1 MRLMHI
7 LEKGRDM
14 RLSVISAAALTAA
27 TGGVASAAIVNTFFQ
42 VTQIAQPADAQLNV
56 LTSATNAFA
65 WNEVQN
71 YTLTSALRVNASAP
85 GSYNS
90 GASLVNSFI
99 SAGTTISSHYIHF
112 DSPASTSGAIQGR
125 VRFDQ
130 QIIGV
135 IVVNV
140 AGQRDLDDSDYL
152 GAPTLFT
159 SGVNARGMEMVN
171 DSFTISASGLVL
183 DFSMTI
189 STPGDYVRVITIPGA
204 GTLSLAGFGLIA
216 GARRRR

>member
-1 MRLMHI
+1 MRI
-7 LEKGRDM
+7 AT
-14 RLSVISAAALTAA
+14 VSAAALVAA
-27 TGGVASAAIVNTFFQ
+27 SGCVSQAAIVNALLQT
-42 VTQIAQPADAQLNV
+42 TLIAQPGDAQLNV
-56 LTSATNAFA
+56 LTSSTTAFV
-65 WNEVQN
+65 WNEAQN

-85 GSYNS
+85 GTYNS

-130 QIIGV
+130 KIIGV
-135 IVVNV
+135 IVVNA

-204 GTLSLAGFGLIA
+204 GTLSLAGV
-216 GARRRR
+216 GALVAVRRRR

>member
-1 MRLMHI
+1 MRI
-7 LEKGRDM
+7 AT
-14 RLSVISAAALTAA
+14 VSAAALVAA
-27 TGGVASAAIVNTFFQ
+27 SGCVSQAAIVNALLQT
-42 VTQIAQPADAQLNV
+42 TLIAQPGDAQLNV
-56 LTSATNAFA
+56 LTSSTTTFV
-65 WNEVQN
+65 WNEAQN

-85 GSYNS
+85 GTYNS

-130 QIIGV
+130 KIIGV
-135 IVVNV
+135 IVVNA

-189 STPGDYVRVITIPGA
+189 STPGDYVRVITIPGV
-204 GTLSLAGFGLIA
+204 GTLSLAGV
-216 GARRRR
+216 GALVAVRRRR

>member
-1 MRLMHI
+1 MRI
-7 LEKGRDM
+7 TT
-14 RLSVISAAALTAA
+14 VSAAAMIAA
-27 TGGVASAAIVNTFFQ
+27 CGCVSQAAIVNALLQTTLI
-42 VTQIAQPADAQLNV
+42 TQPGDAQLNV
-56 LTSATNAFA
+56 LTSSTTAFV

-85 GSYNS
+85 GTYNS
-90 GASLVNSFI
+90 GASLMNSFI

-112 DSPASTSGAIQGR
+112 DSPASASGAIQGR

-130 QIIGV
+130 KIIGV
-135 IVVNV
+135 IVTNV

-159 SGVNARGMEMVN
+159 SGVNARGMEMLN

-189 STPGDYVRVITIPGA
+189 STPGDYIRVITIPGA
-204 GTLSLAGFGLIA
+204 STLSLAGAGLLA
-216 GARRRR
+216 AARRRR

>member
-1 MRLMHI
+1 MRI
-7 LEKGRDM
+7 ATV
-14 RLSVISAAALTAA
+14 SSAALVAA
-27 TGGVASAAIVNTFFQ
+27 CGCVSQAAIVNTFFQ
-42 VTQIAQPADAQLNV
+42 VTQIAQPGDAQLNV
-56 LTSATNAFA
+56 LTSATTAYA

-71 YTLTSALRVNASAP
+71 YTLTSSLRVNASAP
-85 GSYNS
+85 GVYNS
-90 GASLVNSFI
+90 GGSLANSFI

-112 DSPASTSGAIQGR
+112 DSPASTAGAIQGR

-130 QIIGV
+130 KIIGV
-135 IVVNV
+135 IVVNTP
-140 AGQRDLDDSDYL
+140 GQRDLDDSDYL

-189 STPGDYVRVITIPGA
+189 STPGDYIRVITIPGA
-204 GTLSLAGFGLIA
+204 STLSLAALGVRTA
-216 GARRRR
+216 ARRRR

>member
-1 MRLMHI
+1 MRI
-7 LEKGRDM
+7 AT
-14 RLSVISAAALTAA
+14 VSAAALVAA
-27 TGGVASAAIVNTFFQ
+27 SGCVSQAAIVNALLQT
-42 VTQIAQPADAQLNV
+42 TLIAQPGDAQLNV
-56 LTSATNAFA
+56 LTSSTTAFV
-65 WNEVQN
+65 WNEAQN
-71 YTLTSALRVNASAP
+71 YTLASALRVNASAP
-85 GSYNS
+85 GTYNS

-130 QIIGV
+130 KIIGV
-135 IVVNV
+135 IVVNA

-204 GTLSLAGFGLIA
+204 GTLSLAGV
-216 GARRRR
+216 GALVAVRRRR